1 MRTYF
6 DRFKFKHP
14 STQDFINTVNEVSG
28 ENMDW
33 YFDQVIYGTGVMD
46 YKVYRI
52 INEPIEVANQGYFDS
67 DSGMN
72 IFGAKELE
80 EAKREAWK
88 DSTYERIYNSKVIVT
103 REGEVFFPV
112 EVLITFSNGEEFL
125 EKWNGQERYKI
136 FEYKKPTRVIAA
148 EVDPNNK
155 LALDINPLNNGYKLK
170 SENTATYKYG
180 SFWFYMMQNILHL
193 FTSLI

>member
-6 DRFKFKHP
+6 DRFKFRHP
-14 STQDFINTVNEVSG
+14 TTQDFINTVNEVSG

-33 YFDQVIYGTGVMD
+33 YFDQVIYGTGVLD

-52 INEPIEVANQGYFDS
+52 INQPISIADQGYFDS
-67 DSGMN
+67 DNGMQF
-72 IFGAKELE
+72 FGSKELAATKS
-80 EAKREAWK
+80 EALK
-88 DSTYERIYNSKVIVT
+88 DSTYERKYHSKAIIT

-112 EVLITFSNGEEFL
+112 EVLVTFSNGEELL

-136 FEYKKPTRVIAA
+136 FEYKKPARIIAA

-155 LALDINPLNNGYKLK
+155 LSLEINPLNNGYRIK

-180 SFWFYMMQNILHL
+180 SFWLYMMQNILQFL
-193 FTSLI
+193 TTLI